1 LREIFSV
8 FVSFVI
14 FPYCELRWGA
24 RLHHVVCTIA
34 VTGNLPYTVHMT
46 TADIETPRPYPG
58 IKQAKLA
65 AAAKAEGDAGKPS
78 ADIAS
83 IRKGIPPKDFVLMAR
98 QIGLPQSE
106 LARKLGL
113 SPRTMAARIAG
124 GRKKLSP
131 DETEKVLRIRHIFE
145 HAVRVFGSLKEA
157 REWLM
162 SPASGLEGQRPIDL
176 LDTEPGGAQVRDY
189 LGAIEYGNYW

>member
-1 LREIFSV
+1 MHNCST
-8 FVSFVI
+8 
-14 FPYCELRWGA
+14 W
-24 RLHHVVCTIA
+24 
-34 VTGNLPYTVHMT
+34 NLPYTTYMT

>member
-1 LREIFSV
+1 MV
-8 FVSFVI
+8 
-14 FPYCELRWGA
+14 FPYCEDTAGA
-24 RLHHVVCTIA
+24 ARSHLETCIIA
-34 VTGNLPYTVHMT
+34 LSRKKLYNPFMT

-58 IKQAKLA
+58 IKHAKLPA
-65 AAAKAEGDAGKPS
+65 TVKTESDAGKP
-78 ADIAS
+78 AEDIAS

-98 QIGLPQSE
+98 QIGLSQAE
-106 LARKLGL
+106 LARRLGL

-145 HAVRVFGSLKEA
+145 HAIRVFGSVKEA
-157 REWLM
+157 REWLL

>member
-1 LREIFSV
+1 VAS
-8 FVSFVI
+8 VI
-14 FPYCELRWGA
+14 FVYCAAALGA
-24 RLHHVVCTIA
+24 AISHRVACIIASGGNRL
-34 VTGNLPYTVHMT
+34 YSTVMT

-58 IKQAKLA
+58 IKQARLPA
-65 AAAKAEGDAGKPS
+65 TVKAEGDAGKPA

-98 QIGLPQSE
+98 QIGLSQAE
-106 LARKLGL
+106 LARRLGL

-145 HAVRVFGSLKEA
+145 HAVRVFGSVKEA
-157 REWLM
+157 RDWLM

>member
-1 LREIFSV
+1 
-8 FVSFVI
+8 
-14 FPYCELRWGA
+14 
-24 RLHHVVCTIA
+24 
-34 VTGNLPYTVHMT
+34 MT
-46 TADIETPRPYPG
+46 TADFVTPRLYPG
-58 IKQAKLA
+58 IKPAKVPA
-65 AAAKAEGDAGKPS
+65 PAKAEGSAGMS
-78 ADIAS
+78 YAEITT

-98 QIGLPQSE
+98 QIGLSQAE

-124 GRKKLSP
+124 GRKKLNP
-131 DETEKVLRIRHIFE
+131 DESEKVLRIRHVFE
-145 HAVRVFGSLKEA
+145 HAVRVFGSSKEA

-162 SPASGLEGQRPIDL
+162 SPALGLEGQRPIDL

>member
-1 LREIFSV
+1 
-8 FVSFVI
+8 
-14 FPYCELRWGA
+14 
-24 RLHHVVCTIA
+24 
-34 VTGNLPYTVHMT
+34 MT

-58 IKQAKLA
+58 IRPAKIP
-65 AAAKAEGDAGKPS
+65 AAAKPESWAAKPS
-78 ADIAS
+78 TDIAS
-83 IRKGIPPKDFVLMAR
+83 IRKGIPPKDFVLLAR
-98 QIGLPQSE
+98 HIGLSQAE

-124 GRKKLSP
+124 GQKKLTPEES
-131 DETEKVLRIRHIFE
+131 EKVLRLRRAFE
-145 HAVRVFGSLKEA
+145 HAVRVFGSAKES

-162 SPASGLEGQRPIDL
+162 SPAFGLEDQRPIDL

>member
-1 LREIFSV
+1 
-8 FVSFVI
+8 
-14 FPYCELRWGA
+14 
-24 RLHHVVCTIA
+24 
-34 VTGNLPYTVHMT
+34 MT

-65 AAAKAEGDAGKPS
+65 ATAKAEGDAGRPS

-145 HAVRVFGSLKEA
+145 HAVHVFGSVTEA

>member
-1 LREIFSV
+1 
-8 FVSFVI
+8 
-14 FPYCELRWGA
+14 
-24 RLHHVVCTIA
+24 
-34 VTGNLPYTVHMT
+34 MT

-58 IKQAKLA
+58 IKLAKLPA
-65 AAAKAEGDAGKPS
+65 TAKTESDTGKPD

-98 QIGLPQSE
+98 QIGLSQAE
-106 LARKLGL
+106 LARRLGL

-131 DETEKVLRIRHIFE
+131 DETEKVLRVRHIFE
-145 HAVRVFGSLKEA
+145 HAVRVFGSVKEA
-157 REWLM
+157 KEWLL
-162 SPASGLEGQRPIDL
+162 SSASGLEGQRPIDL